1 MAPTVRSD
9 EDDFL
14 TADILSSPL
23 NRYEIHKILG
33 QGVYGKVVECKN
45 LDSQEN
51 MAVKIVQ
58 KNLFAAAKKEVSI
71 LKNLRQLDEN
81 NNLVRFIEHFHQK
94 GCICLVFE
102 KLDKSLHDFLKE
114 RSFNPLAVPEIRV
127 IAQQMLVALSAL
139 KSIGVTHGDIKPDNI
154 MLVNH
159 LTIPF
164 RIKLIDF
171 GLAHAA
177 SKMKIG
183 TEIQAVGYRAPEVT
197 LGCPINEAIDMWSLG
212 CVLAFMYLGR
222 HLYPLRCEY
231 ESMRILVK
239 LHGQPDDN
247 MLNSG
252 LLSRDF
258 FMKDINSLN
267 APWRMKTPVEYSL
280 SQGCTVKPSNDVF
293 EMFSSL
299 DDIANTCDGEKC
311 DIESKDTRAFISLLK
326 HILRVNPNKRILP
339 CQALGHRFITLKH
352 FPHDLYNSYVG
363 SSASTM
369 KSCNIETPSTD
380 TNHFV
385 TSSEVESMN
394 AESSKLDKPLSLG
407 VKTNAGTDDGL
418 MASTDFEALASA
430 GICRSIEEPDENAD
444 GDDNR
449 PPATA
454 VLEQTAAIKTYIKE
468 PGSYKTS
475 FSAPVIDHPRMDLSG
490 STDGFVE
497 VKNRCKC
504 LRRIKRFFSRMT
516 SCITAS

>member
-45 LDSQEN
+45 LDSKEN

-58 KNLFAAAKKEVSI
+58 KNLFAAAIKEVSV

-81 NNLVRFIEHFHQK
+81 NNLVRFIEYFHQK

-114 RSFNPLAVPEIRV
+114 RSFNPLTVPEIRV
-127 IAQQMLVALSAL
+127 IAQQMLVALNAL

-159 LTIPF
+159 MAMPF

-171 GLAHAA
+171 GLASSA
-177 SKMKIG
+177 SEIKLCTK
-183 TEIQAVGYRAPEVT
+183 IQAVGYRAPEVT

-247 MLNSG
+247 MLNCG
-252 LLSRDF
+252 LLTRDF
-258 FMKDINSLN
+258 FTKDINSLN
-267 APWRMKTPVEYSL
+267 KFA
-280 SQGCTVKPSNDVF
+280 
-293 EMFSSL
+293 SL
-299 DDIANTCDGEKC
+299 DDIAKTCDGEKC
-311 DIESKDTRAFISLLK
+311 DTESEDTRAFISLLK
-326 HILRVNPNKRILP
+326 HILRINPEKRINP
-339 CQALGHRFITLKH
+339 RQALGHRFITLKH
-352 FPHDLYNSYVG
+352 FPRDISNSYVE
-363 SSASTM
+363 SSALTM
-369 KSCNIETPSTD
+369 KNCNIEPSLIEIK
-380 TNHFV
+380 HFV

-394 AESSKLDKPLSLG
+394 AESSNLDNPLSLEEEM
-407 VKTNAGTDDGL
+407 NAETDNGP
-418 MASTDFEALASA
+418 MAATDFDLPHSLPLMRCVNQNIPNDPTLSTSQ
-430 GICRSIEEPDENAD
+430 GGSHPNH
-444 GDDNR
+444 
-449 PPATA
+449 
-454 VLEQTAAIKTYIKE
+454 AAQHQRV
-468 PGSYKTS
+468 S
-475 FSAPVIDHPRMDLSG
+475 
-490 STDGFVE
+490 
-497 VKNRCKC
+497 
-504 LRRIKRFFSRMT
+504 
-516 SCITAS
+516 